1 MLTYGFNV
9 WIEAVV
15 IPFLGIMAAFLFF
28 RYRTND
34 EANRYFRYL
43 SLSTFLAALLE
54 VSSTLLIDGWGHRH
68 VVNLVIR
75 SVYYVVVNINAYHLM
90 RYVQAYVKIQDRK
103 FETFNNFLLFSS
115 FVVLIL
121 NLVPSFSGFFFK
133 VAEDGGLYRGS
144 YNTLWR
150 SVYVLYFVCMAG
162 YLQLAN
168 KDAYPSK
175 NQYVIMNVLGLVLIL
190 SFVTQYILVREV
202 LFAYAV
208 ACIVLFVIFFYYQ
221 APIYRRMNT
230 IEKEL
235 EESRRETERSTLI
248 AEAAN
253 HAKSDFLANTSHEI
267 RTPMNAILG
276 MNEII
281 LKECK
286 APDIRQAALDIRR
299 AGNHLLS
306 IINNILDISKI
317 ESGKMELYKS
327 DYHLWQLLKDIEES
341 TFEVIHEK
349 KLNFILDVDKNIR
362 ESLYGDENRIRQV
375 ITNLIDNAVKYTK
388 KGSVTLSIKGTEI
401 SHSRVNLTI
410 TIKDTGIGIRHD
422 DLQKLFKSFERVN
435 LTETQS
441 IQGAGLGLT
450 LVKYLLN
457 LMGGTIKAESEYGKG
472 STFTVEL
479 PQEYAREEFSGTIGE
494 YEKIIELANEEN
506 FNDENNEIE
515 KAFTCP
521 DAKILVVDDT
531 PVNLVV
537 AKGMLKDSLAVVE
550 TAESGEECLELLKA
564 NNHYDIIFLDHKM
577 PGLDG
582 VETLKAAKEL
592 ENYSGD
598 TIFIALTAHSGT
610 GLREEYISLGFDDYL
625 AKPIKTEALKKI
637 LATYLPENLKVRE

>member
-133 VAEDGGLYRGS
+133 VADDGGLYRGS

-276 MNEII
+276 INDMILNENP
-281 LKECK
+281 E
-286 APDIRQAALDIRR
+286 PESRQAALAIKKS
-299 AGNHLLS
+299 GEYLLNLV
-306 IINNILDISKI
+306 NNILDISKI
-317 ESGKMELYKS
+317 EAGKMDLFET
-327 DYHLWQLLKDIEES
+327 DYHLCELLKECEDFVIE
-341 TFEVIHEK
+341 
-349 KLNFILDVDKNIR
+349 KLGKNNNIRFILDVDENMS
-362 ESLYGDENRIRQV
+362 EHLNGDVLRLKQALI
-375 ITNLIDNAVKYTK
+375 NLLDNAVKYTR
-388 KGSVTLSIKGTEI
+388 KGSITLKVQGDRTDKIIIVSFII
-401 SHSRVNLTI
+401 Q
-410 TIKDTGIGIRHD
+410 DTGLGMKEENLKHI
-422 DLQKLFKSFERVN
+422 FEPFERAN
-435 LTETQS
+435 IAETRS
-441 IQGAGLGLT
+441 ILGAGLGLT
-450 LVKYLLN
+450 LVKN
-457 LMGGTIKAESEYGKG
+457 VVDIMNGTINIESSYGEGTKVTMNLYQKIA
-472 STFTVEL
+472 SSDDFTVK
-479 PQEYAREEFSGTIGE
+479 E
-494 YEKIIELANEEN
+494 YEQEMMTNAQNLPVE
-506 FNDENNEIE
+506 DENTKNEW
-515 KAFTCP
+515 P

-537 AKGMLKDSLAVVE
+537 AKGMLKDSRAKIE
-550 TAESGEECLELLKA
+550 TSESGEDALEKMKSEKF
-564 NNHYDIIFLDHKM
+564 DIVFLDHKM
-577 PGLDG
+577 PGMDG
-582 VETLKAAKEL
+582 IETLGRAKKI
-592 ENYSGD
+592 SPD
-598 TIFIALTAHSGT
+598 TKYIALTANVGVNA
-610 GLREEYISLGFDDYL
+610 RNEYIELGFDDYL
-625 AKPIKTEALKKI
+625 PKPFKSLEMIKI
-637 LATYLPENLKVRE
+637 LKTFLKG